1 VGRLNV
7 GDIGCSVVK
16 PGDPGVVTSA
26 HRAETEWRAGSRSLA
41 RTSRGAAAERS
52 VAVIMVRVMKIRIAP
67 SLTVFMLVVS
77 ACSGATSEAVPVD
90 SLPAATTSTIPF
102 VSTTERVTTDEPPEN
117 SLPDSAP
124 SEPSVDEERTSTLP
138 PGADET
144 DAVDIDVSNSDDE
157 EPTFDLGPDV
167 VLDVD
172 LARFPPDDAGQGGEG
187 TDAGDSG
194 DQDVVPESTGW
205 AAVDAYLEQQ
215 FIRPGN
221 TAASV
226 AVSINGDVVHSAA
239 FGVRDPA
246 RSDHAEPQDRFRIAS
261 ISKPITAITAMR
273 LVEAGVVGLDDPIG
287 QVVADHIGLERT
299 SGGAQRLTL
308 RQLLTHRSGFGK
320 YQSTFFRGG
329 ADDCVDAGRQG
340 LSQGGGGGGYTYS
353 NMNFCVAGLAIEAF
367 TGLTYEQAVYQYLLT
382 PLGISGMRLAPT
394 FDPGP
399 DETQHV
405 TTPGRNYMETLG
417 GAGGWIASPTD
428 LVTIMD
434 SLDLSTSGFKP
445 LSLETVLQMVVPP
458 GGQYGQRGYGLGLIS
473 YGAGRFGHTGTIE
486 STHAMLLNRGDGVTW
501 AITVAG
507 QSPGE
512 STDLE
517 RIMNAAFVAGGF
529 VAG

>member
-1 VGRLNV
+1 
-7 GDIGCSVVK
+7 
-16 PGDPGVVTSA
+16 
-26 HRAETEWRAGSRSLA
+26 
-41 RTSRGAAAERS
+41 
-52 VAVIMVRVMKIRIAP
+52 MVFVMKIRIAP
-67 SLTVFMLVVS
+67 SLTALMLVAS
-77 ACSGATSEAVPVD
+77 ACSASTSEAVPVD
-90 SLPAATTSTIPF
+90 SSAAKTTLTVPVVSPTESVDTDGLPEISAP
-102 VSTTERVTTDEPPEN
+102 D
-117 SLPDSAP
+117 SLPTSSSSDE
-124 SEPSVDEERTSTLP
+124 EPSSTPPPFDDTS
-138 PGADET
+138 G
-144 DAVDIDVSNSDDE
+144 AVDIDVPNADDE

-172 LARFPPDDAGQGGEG
+172 LARFPPDDAGQGGAG
-187 TDAGDSG
+187 TDTGGS
-194 DQDVVPESTGW
+194 QDALPELTGW
-205 AAVDAYLEQQ
+205 AAVDAYLERQ

-239 FGVRDPA
+239 FGVRDPT
-246 RSDHAEPQDRFRIAS
+246 RSDVAEPQDRFRIAS

-273 LVEAGVVGLDDPIG
+273 LVEVGMVELDDPVG
-287 QVVADHIGLERT
+287 QLVADHIGLDRT

-320 YQSTFFRGG
+320 YQSTFFGGG
-329 ADDCVDAGRQG
+329 ADDCVGAARQG
-340 LSQGGGGGGYTYS
+340 LAQGGGGGGYIYS
-353 NMNFCVAGLAIEAF
+353 NMNFCIAGLAIEAL
-367 TGLTYEQAVYQYLLT
+367 TGFTYEQAVYQYLLT
-382 PLGISGMRLAPT
+382 PLEISGMRLAPT

-399 DETQHV
+399 DETQHR

-417 GAGGWIASPTD
+417 GAGAWIASPTD

-445 LSLETVLQMVVPP
+445 LNLDAVFQMVVPA

-517 RIMNAAFVAGGF
+517 RIMNAAFAAGGF
-529 VAG
+529 VSG